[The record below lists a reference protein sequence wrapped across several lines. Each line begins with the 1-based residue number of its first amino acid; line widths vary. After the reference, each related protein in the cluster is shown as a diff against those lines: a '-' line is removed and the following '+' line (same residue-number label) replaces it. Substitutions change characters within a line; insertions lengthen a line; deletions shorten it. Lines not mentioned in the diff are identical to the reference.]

1 MQKLLH
7 EEKEEQETSSFNLEL
22 DEDSAQNATR
32 EPNALERL
40 IMSFRHLFLKPI
52 RKPIIVLYVIAF
64 VDSFSYYAFTYS
76 LVQHLG
82 LELGLSDQTS
92 YWFYGI
98 FGISISL
105 SSLIFGFFIDRLGPR
120 ASICI
125 SATVSFVARMALAY
139 SVLFNAV
146 WLTGVI
152 LFGLV
157 APSIAL
163 ISPPVPIA
171 LKRYTNSRS
180 RDTGMSL
187 YYGIMNAAAF
197 AVTPLVDMWRISGR
211 DSTLWLPPYALVI
224 AMTSVLQIPIMLLA
238 LIGLKNVKMTEQDT
252 VEHVVVANGAGGP
265 RKTFKQQ
272 LYAMFS
278 NRSFWKAFVLLACL
292 VGAKSTFRYM
302 DALYLTYVVRAFPDG
317 RTQHYLTL
325 LAINPL
331 MVIVFT
337 VTGLNVL
344 LTSRFNPIAAITIGV
359 GIGGAAPFFL
369 TFGPFLWTLVM
380 YIVVTTVGEIIWA
393 PVVMTYLANVAT
405 EGSEGAWMALAGLPM
420 FLSKLMTGG
429 LTGTLTSIYCPD
441 PSLLCPAQDTA
452 GDFKPRCWKDPV
464 ECGVEYYFSGKRGG
478 GGEPR
483 FDPSTDC
490 RYVNGTLVDTPAPSA
505 PVLWGDPRQC
515 YSLAL
520 WGIIGAT
527 TITSFV
533 ALCVLYCWLKSPSAT
548 SSKYEEVYEEEKEE
562 KSAVSMVRR
571 NVNGVEDDEELGE
584 L

>member
-1 MQKLLH
+1 MQKHLH
-7 EEKEEQETSSFNLEL
+7 EEENEDEISSFNLEL
-22 DEDSAQNATR
+22 DADSAPNVTR

-40 IMSFRHLFLKPI
+40 LMSFRHLFLAPI
-52 RKPIIVLYVIAF
+52 RTPIISLYVIAF
-64 VDSFSYYAFTYS
+64 LDSFAYYAFTYS

-82 LELGLSDQTS
+82 LELGLSDQMS

-105 SSLIFGFFIDRLGPR
+105 SSLVFGFFIDTLGPR

-139 SVLFNAV
+139 AVLFNAV
-146 WLTGVI
+146 WLTGII

-171 LKRYTNSRS
+171 LKRYTNARS
-180 RDTGMSL
+180 RDIGMSL

-224 AMTSVLQIPIMLLA
+224 ALTSLLQIPIVLLA
-238 LIGLKNVKMTEQDT
+238 LFGLKNVKMTEQDT
-252 VEHVVVANGAGGP
+252 VEHFVKQDSTPGG
-265 RKTFKQQ
+265 RGFKGQ
-272 LYAMFS
+272 LHAMFA
-278 NRSFWKAFVLLACL
+278 NRVFWKAFVLLACL

-302 DALYLTYVVRAFPDG
+302 DALYLTYVVRSFPDG

-344 LTSRFNPIAAITIGV
+344 VTSRFNPIAAITIGV
-359 GIGGAAPFFL
+359 GIGGAAPFFMA
-369 TFGPFLWTLVM
+369 FGPFLWTLVA
-380 YIVVTTVGEIIWA
+380 YIVVTTVGEILWA

-429 LTGTLTSIYCPD
+429 LTGTLTSAYCPD
-441 PSLLCPAQDTA
+441 PALLCPAHDTE
-452 GDFKPRCWKDPV
+452 GDFKPRNCWKDPV
-464 ECGVEYYFSGKRGG
+464 ECGVSQYYFGTGGVERG
-478 GGEPR
+478 R
-483 FDPSTDC
+483 FNPSSDC

-505 PVLWGDPRQC
+505 PVLWGDPSQC

-533 ALCVLYCWLKSPSAT
+533 ALCALYCWLKAPVV
-548 SSKYEEVYEEEKEE
+548 SKYEEVHDVEEEEE
-562 KSAVSMVRR
+562 SKSNVSSVRI
-571 NVNGVEDDEELGE
+571 NDSDAEELGE

>member
-1 MQKLLH
+1 MQNH
-7 EEKEEQETSSFNLEL
+7 VNDDEDEEGKSFDIEV
-22 DEDSAQNATR
+22 DADSAQHATR
-32 EPNALERL
+32 GPNALERL
-40 IMSFRHLFLKPI
+40 MLSFRHLFLKPI
-52 RKPIIVLYVIAF
+52 RTSIIVLYVIAF
-64 VDSFSYYAFTYS
+64 LDSFAYYAFTYS

-82 LELGLSDQTS
+82 LELGLSDQMS

-105 SSLIFGFFIDRLGPR
+105 SSLVFGFFIDALGPR

-139 SVLFNAV
+139 AVLFNAV
-146 WLTGVI
+146 WLTGII

-171 LKRYTNSRS
+171 VKRYTNARS
-180 RDTGMSL
+180 RDIGMSL

-197 AVTPLVDMWRISGR
+197 AVTPLVDMWRISSR

-224 AMTSVLQIPIMLLA
+224 AISSLLQVPIMLLA
-238 LIGLKNVKMTEQDT
+238 LAGLKNVKMTEQDT
-252 VEHVVVANGAGGP
+252 VEPFERYATNA

-272 LYAMFS
+272 LRDMFS
-278 NRSFWKAFVLLACL
+278 NRVFWKAFVLLACL

-302 DALYLTYVVRAFPDG
+302 DALYLTYVLRAFPDG

-337 VTGLNVL
+337 LSGLNVMF
-344 LTSRFNPIAAITIGV
+344 TSRFANPIAAITVGV
-359 GIGGAAPFFL
+359 GIGGAAPFFMA
-369 TFGPFLWTLVM
+369 FGPFLWTLVV
-380 YIVVTTVGEIIWA
+380 YVVVTTVGEIIWA

-420 FLSKLMTGG
+420 FLSKLLTGG
-429 LTGTLTSIYCPD
+429 LTGTLTSAYCPD
-441 PSLLCPAQDTA
+441 PALLCPAHDPL
-452 GDFKPRCWKDPV
+452 GDFKPAVVTGRMTMDPV
-464 ECGVEYYFSGKRGG
+464 ESLAMRAFT
-478 GGEPR
+478 
-483 FDPSTDC
+483 PSNDC
-490 RYVNGTLVDTPAPSA
+490 RYVNNTLVDTPPPSQ
-505 PVLWGDPRQC
+505 PVMWGDPNQC

-527 TITSFV
+527 TITSFI
-533 ALCVLYCWLKSPSAT
+533 ALLILYRWLKPTTT
-548 SSKYEEVYEEEKEE
+548 STGASKYEEVYDDDDDEEKAAE
-562 KSAVSMVRR
+562 VSMTNVRR
-571 NVNGVEDDEELGE
+571 NATIDDDELGE